1 MSNIASLKQLE
12 ILVKI
17 IECGGLS
24 EAATQLNISP
34 SAVSKSLSH
43 LESQLGT
50 MLLKRT
56 TRSLTLTDAG
66 TYLYHRATK
75 LLLDFDES
83 LNTTAGFYNRPQ
95 GELRL
100 TCSIAFGYSHLIT
113 LVNNYRTRY
122 PDVDLYIDL
131 NDNFVNL
138 NESNFDIAIR
148 VASTPPDNY
157 SLRKLSTIHWAY
169 CASPE
174 YLKKMGIPTSVQQL
188 TNHQCLLYPGLTPI
202 LKDTDEAGSVHV
214 LKLRS
219 PIQANSSLVLLK
231 AVLEHQGIAY
241 LPTYLLGDAIQRG
254 EITPLALDGEITHA
268 THGLYALYFPS
279 RYSNPKVRSF
289 IDFLVETLQPVPVWD
304 NWITPPEMG

>member
-1 MSNIASLKQLE
+1 MSNLASLKQLE

-17 IECGGLS
+17 VECGGLS
-24 EAATQLNISP
+24 EAAAQLNISP

-56 TRSLTLTDAG
+56 TRSLTLTEAG
-66 TYLYHRATK
+66 QYLYNRATL

-83 LNTTAGFYNRPQ
+83 LNTTAGFYNHPQ
-95 GELRL
+95 GELRI

-113 LVNNYRTRY
+113 LVNHYRERY

-138 NESNFDIAIR
+138 NESSFDIALR
-148 VASTPPDNY
+148 VASVPPNNY
-157 SLRKLSTIHWAY
+157 AMRKISTIHWAY
-169 CASPE
+169 CASPA
-174 YLKKMGIPTSVQQL
+174 YLEKHGKPLSIKNLSE
-188 TNHQCLLYPGLTPI
+188 HQCLIYPGLTPAW
-202 LKDTDEAGSVHV
+202 KDIDENGSTHQM
-214 LKLRS
+214 KIKA

-254 EITPLALDGEITHA
+254 ELLPLTLDNEIIHA

-289 IDFLVETLQPVPVWD
+289 IDFMLETLQPVPVWD
-304 NWITPPEMG
+304 HWIEG